1 MKYIIHTLLLS
12 ILLFS
17 CKKETIVPNEV
28 ISNKHIVQFDIVN
41 KLNTITIFK
50 VSGLNDSI
58 NMVTTPTIDNM
69 QEYVL
74 EKGDTITIAHEGFMA
89 NTNIELN
96 VYIDHNLVFS
106 KKDTTLI
113 IFSTIL

>member
-28 ISNKHIVQFDIVN
+28 ISNKHIVQIDTPNKMNTKTYLIVKGVN
-41 KLNTITIFK
+41 NNIF
-50 VSGLNDSI
+50 LE
-58 NMVTTPTIDNM
+58 TTPVLDNM
-69 QEYVL
+69 KEYVF
-74 EKGDTITIAHEGFMA
+74 EKGDTIIIANDISSLNI
-89 NTNIELN
+89 NTELN

-113 IFSTIL
+113 VFSTIL